1 MRDHLSM
8 RMEQLIVSQL
18 PCNYVC
24 HATYRP
30 VRAPSL
36 QLVAQLG
43 FSFLNIGK
51 DSPMDNAR
59 IGYRETV
66 KNISRISQCDPA
78 NFRRSESGRKALQTV
93 LCIKTSFRGG
103 ATGFSGDPAATV
115 QREVPKEIRNGIGS

>member
-1 MRDHLSM
+1 M

-43 FSFLNIGK
+43 YSFLNIGK
-51 DSPMDNAR
+51 DSPMDNER

-66 KNISRISQCDPA
+66 KNVSRIS
-78 NFRRSESGRKALQTV
+78 R
-93 LCIKTSFRGG
+93 
-103 ATGFSGDPAATV
+103 ATRPISGDPNLAGKLSKLFFV
-115 QREVPKEIRNGIGS
+115 